1 MPPRGGRNGRETGTI
16 GPQQVARIADF
27 RAALRRFE
35 RHVER
40 AARRQGLTPQR
51 FLLLLQIEGAAG
63 DLRVGELAE
72 RMQLTPNTVTELI
85 IRAEEARLVRR
96 ASSAADARVVNLE
109 TTAEGRRR
117 LYATLAEAD
126 GYRKELREAFDHLA
140 EQFER
145 STESPRKQR

>member
-1 MPPRGGRNGRETGTI
+1 MPPRGGRNGSETGTI
-16 GPQQVARIADF
+16 GRQQVARIAEF

-35 RHVER
+35 RHVEQ
-40 AARRQGLTPQR
+40 AARRHGLTPQR
-51 FLLLLQIEGAAG
+51 YSLLLQIEGAPG

-85 IRAEEARLVRR
+85 IRAEEAQLVRR
-96 ASSAADARVVNLE
+96 ASSAVDGRVVHLE

-117 LYATLAEAD
+117 LYAALADSES
-126 GYRKELREAFDHLA
+126 YRAVLREAFDHLA

-145 STESPRKQR
+145 STESLRKQR

>member
-1 MPPRGGRNGRETGTI
+1 MPPRGGRNGSEDGTI
-16 GPQQVARIADF
+16 GPQQVARIAEF

-35 RHVER
+35 RHVEQV
-40 AARRQGLTPQR
+40 ARRHGLTPQR
-51 FLLLLQIEGAAG
+51 FSLLLQIEGAAG

-96 ASSAADARVVNLE
+96 ASSAADARVVHLE

-117 LYATLAEAD
+117 LYDTLAEAE
-126 GYRKELREAFDHLA
+126 GYRAELRKAFDHLA

-145 STESPRKQR
+145 STVPSRRQR

>member
-1 MPPRGGRNGRETGTI
+1 MPSRGSKNGSNDGTI
-16 GPQQVARIADF
+16 GAQQVARIAEF

-35 RHVER
+35 RHVEQ

-51 FLLLLQIEGAAG
+51 FSLLLQIEGAAG
-63 DLRVGELAE
+63 VLRVGELAE

-85 IRAEEARLVRR
+85 IRAEDARLVRR
-96 ASSAADARVVNLE
+96 ASSAEDARVVHLE

-126 GYRKELREAFDHLA
+126 SYRAELREAFDHLA
-140 EQFER
+140 ERFER
-145 STESPRKQR
+145 STGSRRKR

>member
-1 MPPRGGRNGRETGTI
+1 MAPREARNGRGPGAI
-16 GPQQVARIADF
+16 GPEQVARIAEF

-51 FLLLLQIEGAAG
+51 FALLLQIEGAAG

-72 RMQLTPNTVTELI
+72 RMQLTPNTATELI
-85 IRAEEARLVRR
+85 IRAEEAQLVRR
-96 ASSAADARVVNLE
+96 ASSAADARVVHLE
-109 TTAEGRRR
+109 ATAEGRRR

-126 GYRKELREAFDHLA
+126 GYRTELRQAFDHLA

-145 STESPRKQR
+145 STEPPRKQR